1 MVYFGLTVVNQI
13 LNHMNRIELEER
25 LINFSV
31 LIFNVTDNL
40 PKTRIGYYF
49 SDQIMRSASSSALN
63 FGEAQS
69 AESKR
74 DFIHKIKIV
83 LKELR
88 ETMIGLAIIDRTDLN
103 KSKSILDKAVNENN
117 QLIAIFV
124 KSVETAQKK
133 YLAQKTRK

>member
-1 MVYFGLTVVNQI
+1 M
-13 LNHMNRIELEER
+13 LNHMNRIDLEER
-25 LINFSV
+25 LINFAV
-31 LIFNVTDNL
+31 LIYNITDNL
-40 PKTRIGYYF
+40 PKTKTGYYF

-69 AESKR
+69 AESRK

-88 ETMIGLAIIDRTDLN
+88 ETMITLAIIDRTGLN
-103 KSKSILDKAVNENN
+103 KSKSILDKAVDENN

-133 YLAQKTRK
+133 YLDQKTRK

>member
-1 MVYFGLTVVNQI
+1 MGVFGLTVVNQI
-13 LNHMNRIELEER
+13 FNHMNRIDLEER
-25 LINFSV
+25 LINFAV
-31 LIFNVTDNL
+31 LIFNITANL
-40 PKTRIGYYF
+40 PKTKIGYYF

-69 AESKR
+69 AESKK

-88 ETMIGLAIIDRTDLN
+88 ETMVGLAIIDRTGLN
-103 KSKSILDKAVNENN
+103 KSKNILEKAVDENN

-124 KSVETAQKK
+124 KSVETAQKN
-133 YLAQKTRK
+133 QR

>member
-1 MVYFGLTVVNQI
+1 M
-13 LNHMNRIELEER
+13 LNHMNRIDLEER
-25 LINFSV
+25 LINFAV
-31 LIFNVTDNL
+31 LIYNITDNL
-40 PKTRIGYYF
+40 PKTKTGYYF

-69 AESKR
+69 AESRK

-88 ETMIGLAIIDRTDLN
+88 ETMIALAIIDRTGLN
-103 KSKSILDKAVNENN
+103 KSKSILDKAVDENN

-133 YLAQKTRK
+133 YLDQKTRK

>member
-1 MVYFGLTVVNQI
+1 MVCFGLTVVNQI
-13 LNHMNRIELEER
+13 SNHMNRIDLEER
-25 LINFSV
+25 LINFAV
-31 LIFNVTDNL
+31 LIYNVTDNL
-40 PKTRIGYYF
+40 PKTKIGYYF

-69 AESKR
+69 AESKK

-88 ETMIGLAIIDRTDLN
+88 ETMIGLAIIDRTGLN
-103 KSKSILDKAVNENN
+103 KSKNILEKAVDENN

-124 KSVETAQKK
+124 KSVETAQKNMK
-133 YLAQKTRK
+133 